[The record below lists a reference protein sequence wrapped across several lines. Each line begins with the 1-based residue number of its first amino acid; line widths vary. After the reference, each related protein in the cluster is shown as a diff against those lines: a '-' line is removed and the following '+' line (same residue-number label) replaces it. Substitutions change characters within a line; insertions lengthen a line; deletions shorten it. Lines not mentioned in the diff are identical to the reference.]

1 MSKDKV
7 IFGEA
12 HSIVEQTRT
21 KPTGMISKRIQPK
34 KVKKNSTTYVA
45 KKNMSNNIK
54 KPNAFGK

>member
-12 HSIVEQTRT
+12 KSIVEQTRT
-21 KPTGMISKRIQPK
+21 KPTGMISQRIQSK
-34 KVKKNSTTYVA
+34 KVKKLSLNHVA

-54 KPNAFGK
+54 KPNSFSK